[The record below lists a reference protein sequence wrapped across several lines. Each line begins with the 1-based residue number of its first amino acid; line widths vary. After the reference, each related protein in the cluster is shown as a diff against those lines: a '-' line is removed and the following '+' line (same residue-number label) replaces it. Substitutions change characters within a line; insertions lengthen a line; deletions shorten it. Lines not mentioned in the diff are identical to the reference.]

1 MNDEQSDTILRAI
14 SQENSYDLQLLF
26 SKIFHDII
34 SPVNTI
40 SLGVDALQDSFN
52 SSILDCVK
60 ESTKNIVSLI
70 EVFRFCTS
78 NRSEE
83 CSKIELER
91 ILKNIRENI
100 KVVSNNENVKTWVGQ
115 LICLLILALN
125 AILAKNET
133 VVCDINYFE
142 NKYVFYIKLGK
153 NLSNL
158 PSMEMR
164 EASAGNVIWNLAL
177 KFSKL
182 KKLSLWT
189 ETNEEMTAFLI
200 GAFGK

>member
-1 MNDEQSDTILRAI
+1 MEDERPNTILSAI
-14 SQENSYDLQLLF
+14 SKENFYDLQLLF

-40 SLGVDALQDSFN
+40 SLGVDALQDSFDV
-52 SSILDCVK
+52 SLLDCVK
-60 ESTKNIVSLI
+60 ESTKNMVSLI

-83 CSKIELER
+83 CSRIELER

-100 KVVSNNENVKTWVGQ
+100 KIVSNNEMVKTWVGQ
-115 LICLLILALN
+115 LICLLMFDISTLVP
-125 AILAKNET
+125 KQET

-153 NLSNL
+153 NMMNT
-158 PSMEMR
+158 PSMEMQ
-164 EASAGNVIWNLAL
+164 EPSARNVLWNLGL
-177 KFSKL
+177 KFSDQQGL
-182 KKLSLWT
+182 RLWT
-189 ETNEEMTAFLI
+189 ETNEDLTAFLI
-200 GAFGK
+200 CAFKE